1 MDDQLNDVREGDEL
15 DWGTLERHLR
25 SVLDLPDAPMQ
36 VRQFTGGAA
45 NLGSEHHCLGIA
57 PTLPLSCPPWRRST
71 APRTLGGA
79 LDRPRHLSYLPSGP
93 LALDEIKC

>member
-1 MDDQLNDVREGDEL
+1 VVLAAV
-15 DWGTLERHLR
+15 TR
-25 SVLDLPDAPMQ
+25 SGAHAPPHP
-36 VRQFTGGAA
+36 FCKSGAA